1 MSEQYRLIHLR
12 GAGNDTGALTQAI
25 AERRERWHSDGVQVW
40 GLWRG
45 LFGLASNEALLML
58 AAADVENL
66 QPTVDGQIQVL
77 SSRDFTPTV
86 RPQTSTPVSRPG
98 IYVFRSF
105 TIASASEA
113 EFVEL
118 STQAW
123 VTFEDAP
130 SYSAEPQ
137 GLFREDSDAEQIDM
151 LLVTWYDS
159 LASWQT
165 SRQPAGEA
173 RERFARRRELTRST
187 VALATT
193 LID

>member
-1 MSEQYRLIHLR
+1 M
-12 GAGNDTGALTQAI
+12 
-25 AERRERWHSDGVQVW
+25 
-40 GLWRG
+40 
-45 LFGLASNEALLML
+45 LAS
-58 AAADVENL
+58 AAEGEL
-66 QPTVDGQIQVL
+66 QPPLAQQTQVL
-77 SSRDFTPTV
+77 SNRRFVPTV
-86 RPQTSTPVSRPG
+86 RPQTSTPVNKPG

-105 TIASASEA
+105 TIDAASVD

-123 VTFEDAP
+123 VTFEAAP
-130 SYSAEPQ
+130 SYSAQPQ
-137 GLFREDSDAEQIDM
+137 GLFREASDAQQIDM

-159 LASWQT
+159 LDSWQT

-193 LID
+193 LI

>member
-1 MSEQYRLIHLR
+1 MSERYRLVHLR
-12 GAGNDTGALTQAI
+12 GTGNDTSDLTRTVAD
-25 AERRERWHSDGVQVW
+25 RRERWRSDGVQVW
-40 GLWRG
+40 GLWCG
-45 LFGLASNEALLML
+45 LFGVASNEALLML
-58 AAADVENL
+58 AAADEEDL
-66 QPTVDGQIQVL
+66 QPLENEQTQVL
-77 SSRDFTPTV
+77 SSRGFTPTV

-105 TIASASEA
+105 TIASASVD

-123 VTFEDAP
+123 VTFEDAQ
-130 SYSAEPQ
+130 SYSAVPQ
-137 GLFREDSDAEQIDM
+137 GLFREVSDAEQIDM

-165 SRQPAGEA
+165 SRQPAAEA

-193 LID
+193 LI